1 MSDDDTQAHDRLMNI
16 SLSVELG
23 SYILDLI
30 ITGIPK
36 STFIYQSNLYYNLWM
51 VLCNSIHSYMCYN
64 PPRYGRDVKAVN
76 GHMEEDR

>member
-1 MSDDDTQAHDRLMNI
+1 MSDDDTQANDRLMNI

-51 VLCNSIHSYMCYN
+51 VLCNSIHSYRCYN
-64 PPRYGRDVKAVN
+64 PPRYMAGV
-76 GHMEEDR
+76 